1 MSKPFQ
7 SRRARFVA
15 GKETSTSQGNQQPF
29 SDALSSASA
38 VVEQHARNSFAKS
51 AHGASGKSKPRST
64 RAPHLSDV
72 ERELAELRKIVAALA
87 IRSMAHEEK
96 TTTLDDSMTVLDA
109 ETAFNL
115 LDNPPEPTDELRDLL
130 SVR

>member
-1 MSKPFQ
+1 MSKSFQ
-7 SRRARFVA
+7 SGRARFVA
-15 GKETSTSQGNQQPF
+15 GKKTSMPQKSQQPF

-38 VVEQHARNSFAKS
+38 VVEQHARSSFAKG
-51 AHGASGKSKPRST
+51 AHGVSGKSKPRSM

-72 ERELAELRKIVAALA
+72 ERELAELRKIVSALA

-96 TTTLDDSMTVLDA
+96 KTLGDSMTVLDA

-130 SVR
+130 NLR

>member
-1 MSKPFQ
+1 M
-7 SRRARFVA
+7 
-15 GKETSTSQGNQQPF
+15 
-29 SDALSSASA
+29 
-38 VVEQHARNSFAKS
+38 
-51 AHGASGKSKPRST
+51 

-72 ERELAELRKIVAALA
+72 ERELAELRKIVSALA

-96 TTTLDDSMTVLDA
+96 KTLDDSMTVLDA

-130 SVR
+130 NLR